1 MKFALQ
7 NETCG
12 FILQGM
18 KRSYEELLGR
28 YLEIFPCVVV
38 NNDCTTRL
46 YTEKLVGIPFH
57 WL

>member
-1 MKFALQ
+1 VRPRDL
-7 NETCG
+7 
-12 FILQGM
+12 
-18 KRSYEELLGR
+18 RSLGDFVVDHKAR
-28 YLEIFPCVVV
+28 LGVVV